1 MLSRRHFLAA
11 AAATTIPAPSWAEAG
26 APAFLAAAKRPDGTY
41 ALCGLT
47 GDGAIAFRVPLQ
59 ERGHA
64 AAAHPARPVAVAF
77 ARRPGRFG
85 LVLDCLTG
93 AVTHRLEPPADRHF
107 YGHGAYLDDGRI
119 LVTTENAFETGA
131 GRLGLW
137 DAAQGYRRIG
147 DMPSGGI
154 GPHEVI
160 RLPGTETLAVANGG
174 IRTHPDSDREKLN
187 LDTMRPNLSY
197 VRDGAV
203 VESVEL
209 PPDLRP
215 ASIRHIAA
223 RGDGLLAMALQWEG
237 DPARIVPLL
246 ATHRRGATPR
256 THAADDAAQAV
267 LQGYAG
273 SIALSGDGTEI
284 AVTGPRG
291 GVAHVYPADGTGP
304 PRIVHR
310 PDICGAAPAGGG
322 LAFTDGLG
330 GVLHPGGATRH
341 DVAWDNHLVAIG
353 SA

>member
-11 AAATTIPAPSWAEAG
+11 AAAASIPAPSWAEAG
-26 APAFLAAAKRPDGTY
+26 APAFLAAAKRPDGSY

-47 GDGAIAFRVPLQ
+47 AAGEIAFRVSLPD
-59 ERGHA
+59 RGHA
-64 AAAHPARPVAVAF
+64 AAAHPTRPVAVAI

-119 LVTTENAFETGA
+119 LVTTENAFATGE

-137 DAAQGYRRIG
+137 DAHRGYRRIG

-154 GPHEVI
+154 GSHEVI

-174 IRTHPDSDREKLN
+174 IRTHPGSDRDKLN

-203 VESVEL
+203 VETVEL
-209 PPDLRP
+209 DPALRR

-223 RGDGLLAMALQWEG
+223 RPDGLLAMALQWEG

-246 ATHRRGATPR
+246 ATHRQGEMPR
-256 THAADDAAQAV
+256 THAADEAAQAV

-273 SIALSGDGTEI
+273 SVAISGDGGEI
-284 AVTGPRG
+284 AITGPRG
-291 GVAHVYPADGTGP
+291 GVAHVYAAEGTVP

-310 PDICGAAPAGGG
+310 PDICGTAPAGAG

-330 GVLHPGGATRH
+330 GVLHPGGAALHR
-341 DVAWDNHLVAIG
+341 VAWDNHLVAIG
-353 SA
+353 AA